1 MNSLTTHVNCAAA
14 RINPLTTDVNLAVAR
29 IDPLATDVE
38 APHSRCNA
46 ETDEVKWVE
55 MRDNRILDPG
65 KRGSTLGKTTRP
77 RVIAFLSA
85 TFAARPAASAL
96 RQVVS
101 RRRSWKHR
109 TAQ

>member
-29 IDPLATDVE
+29 INPLATDVK
-38 APHSRCNA
+38 APHTGYNA
-46 ETDEVKWVE
+46 ALVE
-55 MRDNRILDPG
+55 LKCVDTLRDRALDPG
-65 KRGSTLGKTTRP
+65 KRAPTLGKTTRP
-77 RVIAFLSA
+77 RIIAFLSA